1 MRKGNGKRYLAG
13 ALCLAMALSAAGCG
27 GSSSESGQGGSQSS
41 TETSL
46 ADKNYVFSGSS
57 LGEIDDFLGESGYVN
72 QVVLQDDIIYM
83 VTEHSLDNG
92 YTDHF
97 SSWDLEGNQLSDV
110 EFYSYTWETYDEE
123 DETEEETA
131 EETAEEEIA
140 GETEAGETAEEADGA
155 PVEDL
160 DTDLNEGSYI
170 NNYWISEDGILY
182 YWLEIYYYSDDW
194 SYYEDYSY
202 MIALQG
208 DGTELFG
215 ISTAD
220 WGEEYEYLY
229 FYSLSTTQ
237 EGNLALIGYA
247 YIATLDREGNLLSI
261 VEVDS
266 SASYSSTSFTYNGM
280 PVCRVWNEDWSSSSY
295 MTIDVTTGEMVEELD
310 LPDILNNY
318 ALYNGTNSG
327 YDLIASGSSGIY
339 GYNFGDEDVTQIL
352 DFVASDIPATSLSY
366 IVFLSEDTLFGS
378 YYDIVNYDQHFGV
391 FTKVDPEDV
400 PDKTEIQLAMY
411 YTDSDILEKV
421 YEFNQ
426 NNDTYRIVVTYYSD
440 YDTEGDGEAGATKLN
455 NEIIAGD
462 IPDIIYD
469 YGGYYFDLDSYAD
482 LGILA
487 DIYELIEEDEELDLG
502 DYCLNVFEAYETN
515 GSLYQ
520 LPVRFRIRTIMGK
533 TSIFGDEAL
542 TWEKLNEVMEEYP
555 EASVFGNEYTR
566 SDILS
571 FAMMFCYEEFID
583 EENGT
588 CDFTSEEFKSLL
600 EFIAQYPDE
609 IDYDSL
615 YSDDDY
621 WENYDSMYITDKVL
635 LTSSYI
641 SNISNIR
648 YNYYYNFLE
657 EASAVGFPNN
667 SGIRGV
673 IYAGES
679 FAISKSGNVEGAWEF
694 VRSFITEEA
703 QMPEEG
709 GYYYNIPI
717 LKAGVEALVNRM
729 TEQSYYLDD
738 NGEKG
743 YYDYTVYV
751 GSAEVVVEP
760 ATQEEAQRWLDFIYS
775 VNRKAESAAD
785 EVTNIIFEEADAYF
799 NGQKTID
806 EVCEII
812 QSRMSIYISENE

>member
-1 MRKGNGKRYLAG
+1 MISWGDN
-13 ALCLAMALSAAGCG
+13 
-27 GSSSESGQGGSQSS
+27 
-41 TETSL
+41 
-46 ADKNYVFSGSS
+46 
-57 LGEIDDFLGESGYVN
+57 GYVN
-72 QVVLQDDIIYM
+72 QVVLQDNTIYM
-83 VTEHSLDNG
+83 VTEHSTDNG
-92 YTDHF
+92 YNDHF
-97 SSWDLEGNQLSDV
+97 SSWDLEGNQLSDY
-110 EFYSYTWETYDEE
+110 EFYSYTWETYEEE
-123 DETEEETA
+123 DEA
-131 EETAEEEIA
+131 EVN
-140 GETEAGETAEEADGA
+140 GV
-155 PVEDL
+155 VEDL
-160 DTDLNEGSYI
+160 DESEVNEVVEYLDESEVNETARETEDGETTDEETDGEIAEEETDLNEGSYI
-170 NNYWISEDGILY
+170 SNYWISGDGTLY
-182 YWLEIYYYSDDW
+182 YWMEIYYYSDDW
-194 SYYEDYSY
+194 SYYEDHSY
-202 MIALQG
+202 MVALQG
-208 DGTELFG
+208 DGTELFR
-215 ISTAD
+215 INTAD
-220 WGEEYEYLY
+220 WGEEYEYIY
-229 FYSLSTTQ
+229 FYSLSTTP

-247 YIATLDREGNLLSI
+247 YVVTLDREGNLLSI
-261 VEVDS
+261 VELDS
-266 SASYSSTSFTYNGM
+266 SASTSSTSFTYNGM

-295 MTIDVTTGEMVEELD
+295 MTMDVTTGELVEELE

-327 YDLIASGSSGIY
+327 YDLIATGTSGVF
-339 GYNFGDEDVTQIL
+339 GYNFGDEDVTKIM
-352 DFVASDIPATSLSY
+352 DFVSSDVPATSLSNV
-366 IVFLSEDTLFGS
+366 VFLSEDTLFGS

-411 YTDSDILEKV
+411 YTDSDILERV
-421 YEFNQ
+421 YDFNKTS
-426 NNDTYRIVVTYYSD
+426 DTYRVVVTYYSD
-440 YDTEGDGEAGATKLN
+440 YNTEGDEDAGITKLN

-469 YGGYYFDLDSYAD
+469 YNGSYFDLDSYAD

-487 DIYELIEEDEELDLG
+487 DIYELIEEDPELNLE
-502 DYCLNVFEAYETN
+502 DYCQNVFEAYETN

-520 LPVRFRIRTIMGK
+520 LPVRFRIRTVMGK

-555 EASVFGNEYTR
+555 EASVFGTEYTR
-566 SDILS
+566 SDILYY
-571 FAMMFCYEEFID
+571 AMMFSYGEFID

-609 IDYDSL
+609 IDYDAL

-621 WENYDSMYITDKVL
+621 WENYDSMYVTDQVL
-635 LTSSYI
+635 LTIGYI
-641 SNISNIR
+641 SNLQYVR

-657 EASAVGFPNN
+657 EASAVGFPNS
-667 SGIRGV
+667 SGVRGV

-694 VRSFITEEA
+694 VRSFITEEV

-738 NGEKG
+738 NGEKV

-751 GSAEVVVEP
+751 GNAEVVVEP
-760 ATQEEAQRWLDFIYS
+760 ATQEEAQKWLDFIYS
-775 VNRKAESAAD
+775 VNTKSESAAD

-799 NGQKTID
+799 NGQKTVD